1 MKEERRL
8 IKNLPLFPV
17 QMIGSWPRKPE
28 ILSEI
33 LKATQDDFDQQA
45 LDKLVYPEVKNLV
58 KLEEEIGMDIV
69 GDGELNRDS
78 YASYVA
84 QRYDGIKLMDML
96 EFTDY
101 LGPDCDFAEQIIN
114 NASIK
119 LSAIKNA
126 VCVGKLGF
134 NEGLVVKDLKHLR
147 ELTDKPIKV
156 QLPGPYLLA
165 RSIWVPRATQP
176 HYNSQE
182 ELADAIVELLTQEV
196 QAIQDIGVE
205 VIQFDEP
212 VLTEVVF
219 SEESTAERT
228 FMCSSLSEKRSR
240 QEELEF
246 ATGLIKRVM
255 DSVDRTKS
263 YAALHSCRGNWGT
276 DESALLSGPYTPLIP
291 TFETIKP
298 DILNLEFSVRRA
310 GELKDLFT
318 SDYLRENIILGLG
331 VVNPRSKL
339 VERTSNIVLRAK
351 EALEYIPKERLWLN
365 PDCGFGTFSNSP
377 ISSYDMAAN
386 KLKAIVQAAQI
397 LREEYQ

>member
-1 MKEERRL
+1 MK
-8 IKNLPLFPV
+8 KSLPLFPV

-33 LKATQDDFDQQA
+33 LKATTEEFDQEH
-45 LDKLVYPEVKNLV
+45 LDTLVYPEVEALV
-58 KLEEEIGMDIV
+58 KLEEEIGMDII

-84 QRYDGIKLMDML
+84 QRYEGIKLMDML

-101 LGPDCDFAEQIIN
+101 LGPDCDFAEQIIK

-134 NEGLVVKDLKHLR
+134 NKGLLTKDLLHLKS
-147 ELTDKPIKV
+147 LTDKPIKV
-156 QLPGPYLLA
+156 QMPGPYLLA

-176 HYNSQE
+176 HYQSQE
-182 ELADAIVELLTQEV
+182 ELADAIVDLLIQEV
-196 QAIQDIGVE
+196 KAIQEIGVDI
-205 VIQFDEP
+205 IQFDEP

-228 FMCSSLSEKRSR
+228 FMCSSLSEKRSKS
-240 QEELEF
+240 EELAF
-246 ATGLIKRVM
+246 ATNLIKRVM
-255 DSVDRTKS
+255 DSVDRSKS
-263 YAALHSCRGNWGT
+263 YAALHCCRGNWGT

-291 TFETIKP
+291 AFETIQP

-310 GELKDLFT
+310 GELKDLFA
-318 SDYLRENIILGLG
+318 SEYLRDHIILGLG
-331 VVNPRSKL
+331 VVNPRSKI
-339 VERTSNIVLRAK
+339 VERSSNIVLRAK
-351 EALEYIPKERLWLN
+351 EALEFIPKERLWLN

-377 ISSYDMAAN
+377 ISSYEMATN
-386 KLKAIVQAAQI
+386 KLKSIVAAAQT
-397 LREEYQ
+397 LRETYSQEK

>member
-1 MKEERRL
+1 MNKQ
-8 IKNLPLFPV
+8 LPLFPV

-33 LKATQDDFDQQA
+33 LKATSEDFNQ
-45 LDKLVYPEVKNLV
+45 DKLDALAYPEVEKLIQ
-58 KLEEEIGMDIV
+58 LEEEIGMDII

-126 VCVGKLGF
+126 VCIGKLGF
-134 NEGLVVKDLKHLR
+134 REGLVVKDLNHLK
-147 ELTDKPIKV
+147 EHTDKPVKV

-176 HYNSQE
+176 HYMSQE
-182 ELADAIVELLTQEV
+182 ELADAIVNLLIHEV
-196 QAIQDIGVE
+196 KVIQDIGVDI
-205 VIQFDEP
+205 IQFDEP

-240 QEELEF
+240 EEELQF
-246 ATGLIKRVM
+246 ATQLIKRVM
-255 DSVDRTKS
+255 DSIDRDKS
-263 YAALHSCRGNWGT
+263 FAALHTCRGNWGT
-276 DESALLSGPYTPLIP
+276 DESALLSGPYTPLIKS
-291 TFETIKP
+291 FETIQP

-310 GELKDLFT
+310 GELKELFS
-318 SDYLRENIILGLG
+318 SDYIRENIILGLG
-331 VVNPRSKL
+331 VVNPRSNI
-339 VERTSNIVLRAK
+339 VERSRNIVLRAK
-351 EALEYIPKERLWLN
+351 EALKYIPKEHLWLN

-377 ISSYDMAAN
+377 ISSYDMATN
-386 KLKAIVQAAQI
+386 KLKAIVTAAET
-397 LREEYQ
+397 LRKEYE

>member
-1 MKEERRL
+1 
-8 IKNLPLFPV
+8 
-17 QMIGSWPRKPE
+17 MIGSWPRKPE

-33 LKATQDDFDQQA
+33 LKATSEDFNQ
-45 LDKLVYPEVKNLV
+45 DKLDALAYPEVEKLIQ
-58 KLEEEIGMDIV
+58 LEEEIGMDII

-126 VCVGKLGF
+126 VCIGKLGF
-134 NEGLVVKDLKHLR
+134 REGLVVKDLNHLK
-147 ELTDKPIKV
+147 EHTDKPVKV

-176 HYNSQE
+176 HYMSQE
-182 ELADAIVELLTQEV
+182 ELADAIVNLLIHEV
-196 QAIQDIGVE
+196 KVIQDIGVDI
-205 VIQFDEP
+205 IQFDEP

-240 QEELEF
+240 EEELQF
-246 ATGLIKRVM
+246 ATQLIKRVM
-255 DSVDRTKS
+255 DSIDRDKS
-263 YAALHSCRGNWGT
+263 FAALHTCRGNWGT
-276 DESALLSGPYTPLIP
+276 DESALLSGPYTPLIKS
-291 TFETIKP
+291 FETIQP

-310 GELKDLFT
+310 GELKELFS
-318 SDYLRENIILGLG
+318 SDYIRENIILGLG
-331 VVNPRSKL
+331 VVNPRSNI
-339 VERTSNIVLRAK
+339 VERSRNIVLRAK
-351 EALEYIPKERLWLN
+351 EALKYIPKEHLWLN

-377 ISSYDMAAN
+377 ISSYDMATN
-386 KLKAIVQAAQI
+386 KLKAIVTAAET
-397 LREEYQ
+397 LRKEYE